1 MNNNL
6 RIVLLI
12 LIGMLLCGYIAIH
25 LGDATTPRPAP
36 VVTTTR

>member
-1 MNNNL
+1 MKGNV

-25 LGDATTPRPAP
+25 LGDATTPRPVP
-36 VVTTTR
+36 VVTTSR